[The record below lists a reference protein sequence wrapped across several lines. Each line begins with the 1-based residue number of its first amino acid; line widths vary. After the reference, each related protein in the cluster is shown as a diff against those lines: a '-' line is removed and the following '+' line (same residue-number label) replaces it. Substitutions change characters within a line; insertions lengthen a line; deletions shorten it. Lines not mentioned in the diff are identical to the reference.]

1 MTVVR
6 TEAPPRLSASDL
18 DAMAPATIPGRPR
31 VLAYVGRWGRARRW
45 LPAEARRVLDVGCA
59 FGYGT
64 AALTGRGE
72 SRRLVI
78 GIEHDAT
85 HLAEADRRFPWV
97 PVVRADAADL
107 PIADG
112 SADAA
117 VMLDVLE
124 HVADPAAVL
133 AELHRVLRP
142 GGVLVLSVPHRGLLA
157 RLDSL
162 NVYPALRRRFPSWPP
177 LEPAEGTATGTHRHF
192 SPAELRELLG
202 AGFAVDRV
210 GRTALGA
217 AELFHLAIL
226 VVFKALLRA
235 SHVYR
240 ALMGVHLLVYLLDD
254 AIPAG
259 RLGYY
264 VTVRAARR

>member
-6 TEAPPRLSASDL
+6 TEAPPRLSAADL
-18 DAMAPATIPGRPR
+18 DAMAPATVPGRPR

-45 LPAEARRVLDVGCA
+45 LPADAARVLDVGCA

-64 AALTGRGE
+64 AALTARG
-72 SRRLVI
+72 RLVI
-78 GIEHDAT
+78 GIEQDAG
-85 HLAEADRRFPWV
+85 HLEEAHRHFPWV
-97 PVVRADAADL
+97 PVLRADAADL

-112 SADAA
+112 AVDAA

-142 GGVLVLSVPHRGLLA
+142 GGALVISVPHRGLLT

-202 AGFAVDRV
+202 AGFVVERV
-210 GRTALGA
+210 GRTGLGT

-235 SHVYR
+235 PRVYR
-240 ALMGVHLLVYLLDD
+240 ALMGLHLLVYLLDD

-264 VTVRAARR
+264 VTIRAVRR